1 MELLT
6 RSTDPDWDRV
16 VYVYVDKIKDTS
28 KLVLDSEMY
37 KLLIVDEGSMTI
49 RCGQSKKIVVAP
61 AIVLLSDEEISFA
74 DEKDAELTEEEARE
88 QVEDA
93 AQSITE
99 IMENGGS
106 YEEAEDVL
114 LEDLG
119 LEMDYIFDLLL

>member
-1 MELLT
+1 MKTGQDRIVAILME
-6 RSTDPDWDRV
+6 RD
-16 VYVYVDKIKDTS
+16 
-28 KLVLDSEMY
+28 
-37 KLLIVDEGSMTI
+37 
-49 RCGQSKKIVVAP
+49 
-61 AIVLLSDEEISFA
+61 
-74 DEKDAELTEEEARE
+74 ELTEEEARE

-93 AQSITE
+93 AQSITD

>member
-1 MELLT
+1 MKTGYDRIIAILME
-6 RSTDPDWDRV
+6 RD
-16 VYVYVDKIKDTS
+16 
-28 KLVLDSEMY
+28 
-37 KLLIVDEGSMTI
+37 
-49 RCGQSKKIVVAP
+49 
-61 AIVLLSDEEISFA
+61 
-74 DEKDAELTEEEARE
+74 ELTEEEARE

-93 AQSITE
+93 VDAIND

>member
-1 MELLT
+1 MKT
-6 RSTDPDWDRV
+6 GH
-16 VYVYVDKIKDTS
+16 DKI
-28 KLVLDSEMY
+28 
-37 KLLIVDEGSMTI
+37 I
-49 RCGQSKKIVVAP
+49 
-61 AIVLLSDEEISFA
+61 AILMERD
-74 DEKDAELTEEEARE
+74 ELTEEEARE

-93 AQSITE
+93 VEAIND

>member
-1 MELLT
+1 MKSGHDRIIAILME
-6 RSTDPDWDRV
+6 RD
-16 VYVYVDKIKDTS
+16 
-28 KLVLDSEMY
+28 
-37 KLLIVDEGSMTI
+37 
-49 RCGQSKKIVVAP
+49 
-61 AIVLLSDEEISFA
+61 
-74 DEKDAELTEEEARE
+74 ELTEEEARE

-93 AQSITE
+93 VDAIND